1 MEGVWFVYCYG
12 FENIESEFFSF
23 KETNLQHV
31 KLKIKSKFEIL
42 WWSWIYWRFSI
53 HFKKRMILEPS
64 EILIATNENIK
75 FATNRLNYKFFSVIT
90 QLSVRVTLFY
100 FT

>member
-1 MEGVWFVYCYG
+1 MEGAWFVYCYG

-42 WWSWIYWRFSI
+42 
-53 HFKKRMILEPS
+53 
-64 EILIATNENIK
+64 
-75 FATNRLNYKFFSVIT
+75 
-90 QLSVRVTLFY
+90 
-100 FT
+100 